1 MAERHILLFSR
12 PSCRAFV
19 SLPAAGIKWSFP
31 CCPAAGPWVSVP
43 NLLTKIPFLFENI
56 GTRGHQSAFLAH
68 FTYES
73 LLWRRKTGTK
83 VGGKSDIDPLSKSI
97 ILHIHLLYIFV
108 VFLDAVC
115 YYMHIAHTNLLLL
128 ILGSSLRANIPDNEP
143 QLKMDLLRIPGKES
157 PFCVSS
163 AAQKGVF
170 LL

>member
-1 MAERHILLFSR
+1 MAPENRNWSR
-12 PSCRAFV
+12 
-19 SLPAAGIKWSFP
+19 
-31 CCPAAGPWVSVP
+31 
-43 NLLTKIPFLFENI
+43 
-56 GTRGHQSAFLAH
+56 
-68 FTYES
+68 
-73 LLWRRKTGTK
+73 
-83 VGGKSDIDPLSKSI
+83 GGRDIDPLSKSI

-143 QLKMDLLRIPGKES
+143 QLKMDLLRISGKES

-163 AAQKGVF
+163 ATQKGVF